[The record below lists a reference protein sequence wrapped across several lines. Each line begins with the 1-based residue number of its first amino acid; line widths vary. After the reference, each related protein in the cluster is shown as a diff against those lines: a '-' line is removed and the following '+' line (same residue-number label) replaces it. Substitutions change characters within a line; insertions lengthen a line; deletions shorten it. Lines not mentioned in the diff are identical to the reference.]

1 MSGGKLIPLI
11 NYAYQ
16 LNALSKFFLLNNLPT
31 KIEKIQIVLIS
42 SAYRGYESK

>member
-1 MSGGKLIPLI
+1 MSGGNLIPMI

-16 LNALSKFFLLNNLPT
+16 LNALSRSFLLNNFPN